1 MPAPFN
7 NLTLMQLA
15 VFLRI
20 FRPDKVIPVIQK
32 IIKKDPNLGKQFI
45 VPPPFDMERSY
56 LDS

>member
-1 MPAPFN
+1 MPAQFN

-45 VPPPFDMERSY
+45 VPPPFDMEKFY
-56 LDS
+56 